1 MKKDSDKFVIEPSLL
16 KHQNK
21 FYKLMVEYL
30 GEEIF
35 VADGK
40 GNVIFVN
47 PASAKI
53 IGLPVEQ
60 IVGKNAADLE
70 REGYLSTSCT
80 MAVLKQ
86 RKIVNILQK
95 LKDGRTVLATGVPI
109 FDDDQEEII
118 MVISTSK
125 DVDAVNELLAAVED
139 KEKEIQMKNAEIEKL
154 REDAFVEEGLVSIDP
169 VMEVIRNA
177 ILRIAPLG
185 VTVLVE
191 GETGV
196 GKELVARALHR
207 FSERYKK
214 PFIKINC
221 GIIPEN
227 LIESELFG
235 YEPGAFTGAHKEG
248 KPGKVEMA
256 DGGTLFLDEIGEMP
270 LPLQVKLLD
279 FIQDGTFTPVGG
291 IQKRKVDVRIIAA
304 TNRDLKS
311 MSEKGFFRRDLYYRL
326 NVIPIKIPAL
336 RERPEDIG
344 VLAKYFISNYN
355 VKYKTH
361 KTLDRKAKDV
371 LRGYS
376 WPGNVR
382 ELEHV
387 LERAFIMAD
396 GNLIQEDALLAI
408 LYGSVNEQA
417 RDERKVIC
425 MDIIPLKDA
434 KNEVEKQL
442 IERASEIY
450 GSTYKMADALQ
461 IDQSTVVKLM
471 KKHRKE

>member
-1 MKKDSDKFVIEPSLL
+1 MKSLTEKLGMDPSLE
-16 KHQNK
+16 KYQNK
-21 FYKLMVEYL
+21 FYKIMVEYL

-40 GNVIFVN
+40 GNVLFVN

-60 IVGKNAADLE
+60 IVGKNARDLE
-70 REGYLSTSCT
+70 RDGYLSTSCT
-80 MAVLKQ
+80 MEVLRQK
-86 RKIVNILQK
+86 KLVNMLQK

-109 FDDDQEEII
+109 FDNDQEEII

-125 DVDAVNELLAAVED
+125 DVDAVNELLATVED
-139 KEKEIQMKNAEIEKL
+139 KERELRIKDAEIAKL
-154 REDAFVEEGLVSIDP
+154 REDAFVEEGLISIDP
-169 VMEVIRNA
+169 AMTKIRDA
-177 ILRIAPLG
+177 IMRIAPLG

-207 FSERYKK
+207 FSERNKG

-235 YEPGAFTGAHKEG
+235 YEPGAFTGAQKEG

-256 DGGTLFLDEIGEMP
+256 DGGTLFFDEIGEMP
-270 LPLQVKLLD
+270 LALQVKLLD
-279 FIQDGTFTPVGG
+279 FIQDGSFSRVGG
-291 IQKRKVDVRIIAA
+291 IKRRKVDTRIIAA
-304 TNRDLKS
+304 TNRDLKV
-311 MSEKGFFRRDLYYRL
+311 MSEKGFFRQDLYYRL
-326 NVIPIKIPAL
+326 NVIPVKIPPL

-344 VLAKYFISNYN
+344 ALAKYFISNYN

-371 LRGYS
+371 LRGYT

-382 ELEHV
+382 ELEHA
-387 LERAFIMAD
+387 LERVFIMTE
-396 GNLIQEDALLAI
+396 GSLIDDEAVKAI
-408 LYGSVNEQA
+408 LYGGGSELQ
-417 RDERKVIC
+417 RDEGKVIC
-425 MDIIPLKDA
+425 TAILPLKEA
-434 KNEVEKQL
+434 KNEVERQL
-442 IERASEIY
+442 IDKAAELY
-450 GSTYKMADALQ
+450 GSTYKIAEALKV
-461 IDQSTVVKLM
+461 DQSTIVKLM
-471 KKHRKE
+471 KKHKK